1 MLQNLEKM
9 VMDDLAECLGGQ
21 ANYRGG
27 KFEPSLFAFYSYNWF
42 KKCNDCNGRWTKN
55 VKVLSHEALTQVKVQ
70 KTSILQH
77 YLMQ

>member
-1 MLQNLEKM
+1 MDEK
-9 VMDDLAECLGGQ
+9 
-21 ANYRGG
+21 
-27 KFEPSLFAFYSYNWF
+27 
-42 KKCNDCNGRWTKN
+42 